1 VGIFGSVFLVDPLV
15 RSFDLQCRS
24 ECIWRQPKIYVLRR
38 RSRRRRKTKRKNT
51 KRRTRNG
58 INSIKRG
65 GRGKWSGEWR

>member
-15 RSFDLQCRS
+15 RSFDLQC
-24 ECIWRQPKIYVLRR
+24 